1 MNESKHPDINREV
14 SLMEKEIC
22 NLQDIQDD
30 CDREGS
36 TRMMANLSRN
46 KLASLKFERA
56 LILSRASKSISEY
69 NSFGRGMHE

>member
-22 NLQDIQDD
+22 NLQYIQDD

-36 TRMMANLSRN
+36 TRMMANSSRN

-56 LILSRASKSISEY
+56 LILSRVSKSISEY

>member
-22 NLQDIQDD
+22 NLQYIQDD

>member
-36 TRMMANLSRN
+36 TRMMANSSRN